1 MLDNDLPIVNKAI
14 KEKLINNIDV
24 ETTINNAKELID
36 FQKCVKITGKYSHAL
51 HNNKEIDLKVVRV
64 FASLYASD
72 SAIMKIKPDNRL
84 EKIANTADRVFID
97 NDNIIGK
104 EVPYKLD
111 KSWYISLAK
120 DRIDSFIEEN
130 NYTLFDFL
138 DNIK

>member
-1 MLDNDLPIVNKAI
+1 MG
-14 KEKLINNIDV
+14 NIDMFV
-24 ETTINNAKELID
+24 PED
-36 FQKCVKITGKYSHAL
+36 V
-51 HNNKEIDLKVVRV
+51 
-64 FASLYASD
+64 
-72 SAIMKIKPDNRL
+72 DN
-84 EKIANTADRVFID
+84 IFVD

-104 EVPYKLD
+104 DVPYKLD